1 MCFHQHILRGRL
13 KHVNG
18 RIIFSQPL
26 FRLDSNLVEVRFVH
40 QICGCDCQLFK
51 GQFTILVVSFIY
63 GLFHIVEMIILR
75 HVEPSFNAVKL
86 SDEFNEI
93 WTDNYFSPLINLRK
107 K

>member
-1 MCFHQHILRGRL
+1 MCFHQHILHGRL
-13 KHVNG
+13 KHVID
-18 RIIFSQPL
+18 RIIFSHPL
-26 FRLDSNLVEVRFVH
+26 FWLESDLVEIRFVNH
-40 QICGCDCQLFK
+40 ICGCDCQLFK

-75 HVEPSFNAVKL
+75 RVEPSFNRVEL
-86 SDEFNEI
+86 SDEFNKI